1 MRSIVWCLSANVYV
15 CVCVWAQ
22 SICERKA
29 DFSEIFKCNEAVMY
43 EEICT
48 PDNFVRH
55 FDLRLFLLFVSSSSS
70 SFSSTTFWS
79 EAIKEQKKNTLPCI
93 ALHDMLHS
101 HIHNSFAFRKEIF
114 RVAFHFEFLFFVFV
128 FCSITVSI
136 ITANMSI
143 YDDHKI
149 MNHSSIYRRINAK
162 FLGWTMDL
170 IGWLANHWT
179 EYTID
184 AFHSWRSYWLAVPVR
199 ANGTSHGMMIKAR
212 RIWLR
217 KATISSYA

>member
-1 MRSIVWCLSANVYV
+1 MRRYVRQIISSGISIFVYF
-15 CVCVWAQ
+15 C
-22 SICERKA
+22 
-29 DFSEIFKCNEAVMY
+29 Y
-43 EEICT
+43 LY
-48 PDNFVRH
+48 PL
-55 FDLRLFLLFVSSSSS
+55 LRLLFPPLP
-70 SFSSTTFWS
+70 FDQ
-79 EAIKEQKKNTLPCI
+79 KQLRNKKKNTLPCI

-170 IGWLANHWT
+170 IG
-179 EYTID
+179 
-184 AFHSWRSYWLAVPVR
+184 
-199 ANGTSHGMMIKAR
+199 
-212 RIWLR
+212 
-217 KATISSYA
+217 